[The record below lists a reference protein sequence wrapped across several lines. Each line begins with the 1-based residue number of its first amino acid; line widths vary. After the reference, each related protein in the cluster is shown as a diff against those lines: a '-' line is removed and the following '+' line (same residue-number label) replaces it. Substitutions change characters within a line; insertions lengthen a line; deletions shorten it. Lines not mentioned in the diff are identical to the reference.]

1 MSTKVI
7 TVLLATGSGAAVC
20 MVAQPA
26 LAYIGP
32 GAGVS
37 LFGAAFGLIAAVV
50 SALGFVLLWP
60 IRSLLKKRR
69 AATQAKSSGDT
80 PSAAAG
86 GDENSARDH
95 GPAT

>member
-1 MSTKVI
+1 MSTRVI
-7 TVLLATGSGAAVC
+7 TVLLAAGSGVAVC
-20 MVAQPA
+20 IVAQPA

-50 SALGFVLLWP
+50 AAIGFVLLWP

-69 AATQAKSSGDT
+69 AATQVKSSGDT
-80 PSAAAG
+80 PSTAAG
-86 GDENSARDH
+86 SDENSARDR

>member
-1 MSTKVI
+1 MSTKMI
-7 TVLLATGSGAAVC
+7 TVLLAAGSGAAVG

-37 LFGAAFGLIAAVV
+37 LFGAAFGLIAAVA
-50 SALGFVLLWP
+50 SAIGFVLFWP

-69 AATQAKSSGDT
+69 AARQAKSS
-80 PSAAAG
+80 AG
-86 GDENSARDH
+86 APGATAGSDENSARDH

>member
-1 MSTKVI
+1 MNGWVI
-7 TVLLATGSGAAVC
+7 TLLLIAGSGAAAGLVPP
-20 MVAQPA
+20 PA
-26 LAYIGP
+26 LAYVGP

-50 SALGFVLLWP
+50 SAIGFVLFWP

-69 AATQAKSSGDT
+69 TAKQAKSSGDT
-80 PSAAAG
+80 PGATAG
-86 GDENSARDH
+86 SDENPARDH